1 MISRIEI
8 DTDRCK
14 GCGLCTTACERKL
27 LSLNGQESEAE
38 YPFAVI
44 QDPQKC
50 VGCAL
55 CATICPDIA
64 IKVFS
69 RTRNSYALARTRS
82 FAVVEKMVANGRNH

>member
-8 DTDRCK
+8 DRERCK

-27 LSLNGQESEAE
+27 LVLEGQQSEVE
-38 YPFAVI
+38 YPRVI
-44 QDPQKC
+44 IKAPQKC

-82 FAVVEKMVANGRNH
+82 FAIVEKMVANGRNP

>member
-1 MISRIEI
+1 M
-8 DTDRCK
+8 
-14 GCGLCTTACERKL
+14 
-27 LSLNGQESEAE
+27 SLDGPQSEAD
-38 YPFAVI
+38 YSCVTI

>member
-8 DTDRCK
+8 DRERCK

-27 LSLNGQESEAE
+27 LSLEEQQSESG
-38 YPFAVI
+38 YCCAVI
-44 QDPQKC
+44 REPQKC

-82 FAVVEKMVANGRNH
+82 FAVVEKRVANGRNH

>member
-8 DTDRCK
+8 DKERCK

-27 LSLNGQESEAE
+27 LILDGRQSEVDYSRA
-38 YPFAVI
+38 I
-44 QDPQKC
+44 IKDPHKC

-82 FAVVEKMVANGRNH
+82 FAVVEKMVTNGRNP